1 MKDGIIIQARTG
13 STRLHNKILLPFY
26 GEQRIIDILIANIK
40 QACPD
45 KCIVLATTNRPQD
58 DVLAE
63 TARQAG
69 ILSFRGDEDNVLD
82 RFIRAAEV
90 FGINRFIRV
99 CSDNPFLRPETFNT
113 FFAELDKGTQDKVL
127 YVLMLLR
134 TQDRLPTKF
143 IKAIRDGLFEVRIEY
158 NSNIYRIFFVFDGNK
173 IVVLFNGFQKKT
185 QKTPTNEIKKA
196 LKLKEEYYAS
206 KRD

>member
-1 MKDGIIIQARTG
+1 MNRKIIAYKD
-13 STRLHNKILLPFY
+13 Y
-26 GEQRIIDILIANIK
+26 
-40 QACPD
+40 
-45 KCIVLATTNRPQD
+45 
-58 DVLAE
+58 
-63 TARQAG
+63 
-69 ILSFRGDEDNVLD
+69 
-82 RFIRAAEV
+82 
-90 FGINRFIRV
+90 
-99 CSDNPFLRPETFNT
+99 FNT

-173 IVVLFNGFQKKT
+173 IVVLFNGFQK
-185 QKTPTNEIKKA
+185 TPTNEIKKA

>member
-1 MKDGIIIQARTG
+1 MLYSITTFII
-13 STRLHNKILLPFY
+13 F
-26 GEQRIIDILIANIK
+26 
-40 QACPD
+40 
-45 KCIVLATTNRPQD
+45 ATTKSTKPMNRKIIAYKD
-58 DVLAE
+58 Y
-63 TARQAG
+63 
-69 ILSFRGDEDNVLD
+69 
-82 RFIRAAEV
+82 
-90 FGINRFIRV
+90 
-99 CSDNPFLRPETFNT
+99 FNT

-185 QKTPTNEIKKA
+185 KKTPANEIKRA

>member
-1 MKDGIIIQARTG
+1 MNRKIIAYKD
-13 STRLHNKILLPFY
+13 Y
-26 GEQRIIDILIANIK
+26 
-40 QACPD
+40 
-45 KCIVLATTNRPQD
+45 
-58 DVLAE
+58 
-63 TARQAG
+63 
-69 ILSFRGDEDNVLD
+69 
-82 RFIRAAEV
+82 
-90 FGINRFIRV
+90 
-99 CSDNPFLRPETFNT
+99 FNT

-185 QKTPTNEIKKA
+185 QKKTQKTPANEIKKA

>member
-1 MKDGIIIQARTG
+1 MNRKIIAYKD
-13 STRLHNKILLPFY
+13 Y
-26 GEQRIIDILIANIK
+26 
-40 QACPD
+40 
-45 KCIVLATTNRPQD
+45 
-58 DVLAE
+58 
-63 TARQAG
+63 
-69 ILSFRGDEDNVLD
+69 
-82 RFIRAAEV
+82 
-90 FGINRFIRV
+90 
-99 CSDNPFLRPETFNT
+99 FNT

-185 QKTPTNEIKKA
+185 QTTHTGGTTAADEA
-196 LKLKEEYYAS
+196 GLDSMGCLGLS
-206 KRD
+206 L

>member
-1 MKDGIIIQARTG
+1 MYSITTFII
-13 STRLHNKILLPFY
+13 F
-26 GEQRIIDILIANIK
+26 
-40 QACPD
+40 
-45 KCIVLATTNRPQD
+45 ATTKSTKLMNRKIIAYKD
-58 DVLAE
+58 Y
-63 TARQAG
+63 
-69 ILSFRGDEDNVLD
+69 
-82 RFIRAAEV
+82 
-90 FGINRFIRV
+90 
-99 CSDNPFLRPETFNT
+99 FNT

-158 NSNIYRIFFVFDGNK
+158 NSSIYRIFFVFDGNK

-185 QKTPTNEIKKA
+185 QKTPANEIKRA

>member
-1 MKDGIIIQARTG
+1 MNRIIIAY
-13 STRLHNKILLPFY
+13 KDY
-26 GEQRIIDILIANIK
+26 
-40 QACPD
+40 
-45 KCIVLATTNRPQD
+45 
-58 DVLAE
+58 
-63 TARQAG
+63 
-69 ILSFRGDEDNVLD
+69 
-82 RFIRAAEV
+82 
-90 FGINRFIRV
+90 
-99 CSDNPFLRPETFNT
+99 FNT

>member
-1 MKDGIIIQARTG
+1 MNKKIIAYKD
-13 STRLHNKILLPFY
+13 Y
-26 GEQRIIDILIANIK
+26 
-40 QACPD
+40 
-45 KCIVLATTNRPQD
+45 
-58 DVLAE
+58 
-63 TARQAG
+63 
-69 ILSFRGDEDNVLD
+69 
-82 RFIRAAEV
+82 
-90 FGINRFIRV
+90 
-99 CSDNPFLRPETFNT
+99 FNT

-173 IVVLFNGFQKKT
+173 IVVLFNGFKKKT
-185 QKTPTNEIKKA
+185 QKTPVNEIKKA